1 MTETF
6 HKYMHGL
13 QKSSF
18 HEWCIHSVYK
28 WHFHASIQYL
38 NRKRES
44 KVKKRTKYLHKS
56 KEFLLNTNDNCHSFQ
71 VRCKVVSLHNLN
83 SITTPPGNCRKK
95 LGLQEERVTTIQ
107 ELAREKLREKN
118 RSTKTDQVANKRVC
132 VQHLHHKLP
141 LEDHMT
147 SRSKT
152 FIMQSFYT
160 LVNTT

>member
-1 MTETF
+1 MYDVSVQFINHTSMHPFNISTE
-6 HKYMHGL
+6 KG
-13 QKSSF
+13 
-18 HEWCIHSVYK
+18 
-28 WHFHASIQYL
+28 
-38 NRKRES
+38 

-56 KEFLLNTNDNCHSFQ
+56 KELLLNTNDNCHSFQ

-83 SITTPPGNCRKK
+83 SITTPPGNCWKK
-95 LGLQEERVTTIQ
+95 LGLQEERVTIIQ

-141 LEDHMT
+141 LENHET

-152 FIMQSFYT
+152 FIM
-160 LVNTT
+160 